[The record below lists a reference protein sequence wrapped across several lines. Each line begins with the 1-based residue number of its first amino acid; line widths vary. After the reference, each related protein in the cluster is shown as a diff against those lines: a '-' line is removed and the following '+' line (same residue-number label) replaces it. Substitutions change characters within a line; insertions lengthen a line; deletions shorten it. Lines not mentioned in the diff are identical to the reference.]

1 MCFSHRLCISPS
13 LSGPAMSFPFYF
25 AFLKN
30 SSGAKTWDQWCPFL
44 FYFLFSF
51 SLFFPES
58 IKSQDWM
65 AGQRTLFCLPGFF
78 LWVTGMN
85 VLILYTGF
93 LFLRQ
98 DFTMRP
104 WHSLGRLDRTWIEFR
119 ALPVSKSLMLGQNVC
134 ITIPGATFGP
144 KLSPVPGFHK

>member
-1 MCFSHRLCISPS
+1 
-13 LSGPAMSFPFYF
+13 MSI
-25 AFLKN
+25 
-30 SSGAKTWDQWCPFL
+30 PFL
-44 FYFLFSF
+44 FPFFIQSLLSRVHKEPGLNGRPKDFILPTRFL
-51 SLFFPES
+51 SLSDRNECSNF
-58 IKSQDWM
+58 IH
-65 AGQRTLFCLPGFF
+65 
-78 LWVTGMN
+78 WV
-85 VLILYTGF
+85 